1 MVDKKAE
8 IQEEIEH
15 IKQMETERE
24 KKEAQG
30 LENEKE
36 YIIKG
41 FNNQVREF
49 EVQERVKQENEIHQ
63 YQKEIKLKLEEEKKV
78 FIFQN

>member
-1 MVDKKAE
+1 MLDKKAE
-8 IQEEIEH
+8 IQAEIEH
-15 IKQMETERE
+15 IKEMEEERE

-30 LENEKE
+30 LEDEKE

-41 FNNQVREF
+41 FSNQLREF

-63 YQKEIKLKLEEEKKV
+63 YQKEIKNKLEEEKKV
-78 FIFQN
+78 Q